1 MIIADENL
9 EQYWINLLRQEGFE
23 VYSIRE
29 THQGV
34 SDNEVAAIAKEKK
47 GILLT
52 EDKDFGELVFAHG
65 LKDLSV
71 IFLRYDQPKYET
83 VKENLLSVIKLFY
96 ENEGNVFITVTENKT
111 RIRRL

>member
-29 THQGV
+29 KHQGI

-47 GILLT
+47 GILVT

-83 VKENLLSVIKLFY
+83 VKENLLTVIKLFY
-96 ENEGNVFITVTENKT
+96 ESEGKVFITVTENKT